1 MCTINFG
8 HDLLLTG
15 FHTVAKSCI
24 VILNWSSLFPYSAVI
39 TDYDYV
45 FSENGLVAH
54 KNGELIGTQV
64 SLWAPQACLVSSD
77 GLNINKFNCKK
88 MLVKKAKSTRTSDFS
103 MFLYML
109 ILNFCFL
116 QSLKSFLREDK
127 LKVSLCGV
135 FIFFH

>member
-1 MCTINFG
+1 MLAVPK
-8 HDLLLTG
+8 DLLEFQL
-15 FHTVAKSCI
+15 ALRSC
-24 VILNWSSLFPYSAVI
+24 VQQDHFQRRRNR
-39 TDYDYV
+39 
-45 FSENGLVAH
+45 LVAH

-116 QSLKSFLREDK
+116 QSLKSFLGEDK